1 MARAQTWERAR
12 LMYWKKAGAEHPI
25 GRLNVSNNT
34 ANILA
39 DTAGLLELELEL
51 LELLLH
57 GEGRWGRHKEG
68 VRRRDRRETAKG
80 WRARRN
86 GTKCGVHEK
95 GKRFWVPV

>member
-1 MARAQTWERAR
+1 
-12 LMYWKKAGAEHPI
+12 
-25 GRLNVSNNT
+25 
-34 ANILA
+34 
-39 DTAGLLELELEL
+39 LLELELEL

-80 WRARRN
+80 WSEERLEEARKGRGEN